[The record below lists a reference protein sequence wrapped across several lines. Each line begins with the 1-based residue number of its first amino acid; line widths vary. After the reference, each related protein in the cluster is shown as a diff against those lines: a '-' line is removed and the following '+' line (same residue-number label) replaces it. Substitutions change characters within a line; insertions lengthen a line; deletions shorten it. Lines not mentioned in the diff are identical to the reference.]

1 MAEPATGPRAGGA
14 SHHPEIDWQ
23 AAAKSP
29 EFQELVKKRRSWV
42 LPATI
47 FFMAWYFGF
56 VILAG
61 YAPEFMGKEFLT
73 DGFTVGYALALT
85 QFIMVW
91 VLAVAYVRRAD
102 TVFEPL
108 GKKAAQKALEASRS
122 GSGSSARAAKDG
134 DGTGT
139 TGEEAPR

>member
-1 MAEPATGPRAGGA
+1 MAEPGTGPRAGGA
-14 SHHPEIDWQ
+14 THHPEIDWL
-23 AAAKSP
+23 AAENSP

-47 FFMAWYFGF
+47 FFMVWYFGF
-56 VILAG
+56 IILAG
-61 YAPEFMGKEFLT
+61 YAPSFMGKEFLT
-73 DGFTVGYALALT
+73 DGFTVGYALAFT

-91 VLAVAYVRRAD
+91 VLAVAYVHRAD

-122 GSGSSARAAKDG
+122 GSSGRAAGGG

-139 TGEEAPR
+139 TGEGVTR